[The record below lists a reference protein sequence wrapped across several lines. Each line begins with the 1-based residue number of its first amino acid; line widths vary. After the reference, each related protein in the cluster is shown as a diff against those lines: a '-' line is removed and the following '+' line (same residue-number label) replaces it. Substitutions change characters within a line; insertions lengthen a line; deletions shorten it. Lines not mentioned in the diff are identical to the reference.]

1 MRCLW
6 GYYCLGSPPTLVL
19 PYPLLLSSLRLSLIF
34 LSSEPL
40 WPIEARNAAIANAY
54 FVGAI
59 NRVGTVS
66 DVKYYLGNGWSRFNF
81 MFITQSSI
89 AHFFWLVCIVIR
101 TFTWQCN
108 ISYFLYVLASFIPS
122 LAIHWAFFSGDLPKW
137 IYFRRWKTWLATQSC
152 TISSFVSAH
161 PPPREN
167 HFWEYLL
174 SWQKSQ
180 KPAVLLAF
188 FTGLSSVHFV
198 LQQATNTAEG
208 WEQNNLVPR

>member
-6 GYYCLGSPPTLVL
+6 GYYCIGSAPTLVL
-19 PYPLLLSSLRLSLIF
+19 PYPLLLSSLQLSLIF

-40 WPIEARNAAIANAY
+40 WPIEARNAAIANTY

-66 DVKYYLGNGWSRFNF
+66 DVKYYLGDDWSRFNF
-81 MFITQSSI
+81 MFITQSSM
-89 AHFFWLVCIVIR
+89 AHFFWLVCIVTC

-108 ISYFLYVLASFIPS
+108 ILYFLYVIHTFTCNTLGFLLRRPS
-122 LAIHWAFFSGDLPKW
+122 QMSLLQEMENLVS
-137 IYFRRWKTWLATQSC
+137 YTC

-161 PPPREN
+161 HPPPKEN

-198 LQQATNTAEG
+198 LQATNTSL
-208 WEQNNLVPR
+208 WDHLTPTVIH